1 MGKKIINKT
10 LYLSSINFFRWSEA
24 ECRRK
29 GLDVSAENQRR
40 IAAPAIKLI
49 RFPLL
54 SVDEFANGP
63 AQSGLL
69 DDKDIVSLFLFFIAN
84 PKPQTEYIA
93 TPRSIMTGSELFVN
107 RFPQLEMRWG
117 YSGTCDRIKYVILC
131 FQMFPIVEQN
141 LL

>member
-1 MGKKIINKT
+1 MT
-10 LYLSSINFFRWSEA
+10 T
-24 ECRRK
+24 
-29 GLDVSAENQRR
+29 ENQSK

-54 SVDEFANGP
+54 TVEEFASGP

-69 DDKDIVSLFLFFIAN
+69 ADRDIVSLFLYFIVN

-117 YSGTCDRIKYVILC
+117 YSGTCDRIKYVALHYKPFC
-131 FQMFPIVEQN
+131 PV
-141 LL
+141 